1 MSHYQGTPGPVKNC
15 DAHPFLIILR
25 GFVCI
30 YIYIYIYVYVY
41 VYVHIYTH
49 REREIYIYIYINIRI
64 CTWTLRSQQPSRNT
78 LCFRVSFRMEGRG
91 KITVDVCSS
100 KQVVAVPDSS

>member
-1 MSHYQGTPGPVKNC
+1 MYMYMYV
-15 DAHPFLIILR
+15 FM
-25 GFVCI
+25 
-30 YIYIYIYVYVY
+30 YIY
-41 VYVHIYTH
+41 T
-49 REREIYIYIYINIRI
+49 RTERDIYIYINIRI